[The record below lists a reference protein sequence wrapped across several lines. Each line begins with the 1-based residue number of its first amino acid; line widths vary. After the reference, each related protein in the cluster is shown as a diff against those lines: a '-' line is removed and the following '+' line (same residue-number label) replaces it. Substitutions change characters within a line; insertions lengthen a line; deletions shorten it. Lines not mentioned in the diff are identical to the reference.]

1 MNRIRVVLWSVFLI
15 SGLLVSES
23 VHAGVPVNNLEGVG
37 GIAFNP
43 LAYPA
48 NAQSELYSC
57 GKFSISKPQVGSWYV
72 QLHDTDVRWS
82 TTSAAITFFKRLEVS
97 AAYEIIN
104 KKGPDI
110 YKKDV
115 GTKVLLLDEN
125 SFGTNFVPAVAI
137 GGIWKKTSFD
147 PKGVDDSGFDWYLVA
162 TKLIKELPVP
172 VLVSGGLLST
182 KGQVTGVFGFNK
194 HRDETFFANID
205 VIPLQQLAIGFEYK
219 DGARYDNFKNADY
232 WQVHLAWFPTKQIT
246 GILSYANAGNN
257 RSTSRVGLGDGFVF
271 SAHYAF

>member
-1 MNRIRVVLWSVFLI
+1 MNRIRLVLWSVFLI

-48 NAQSELYSC
+48 NAQSDLYSC
-57 GKFSISKPQVGSWYV
+57 GKFSISKPQVGAWYV
-72 QLHDTDVRWS
+72 QLHDVDVKWS
-82 TTSAAITFFKRLEVS
+82 STSAAITFLKRVEVS

-115 GTKVLLLDEN
+115 GTKVLVLDEN
-125 SFGTNFVPAVAI
+125 SFGTNFVPAVAV
-137 GGIWKKTSFD
+137 GGIWKKTSYD

-194 HRDETFFANID
+194 HRDETFFGNID
-205 VIPLQQLAIGFEYK
+205 IIPLQQLAIGFEYK

-232 WQVHLAWFPTKQIT
+232 WQIHLAWFPTKQIT
-246 GILSYANAGNN
+246 GIVSYANAGNN
-257 RSTSRVGLGDGFVF
+257 RSTSRVGLGDGFAL
-271 SAHYAF
+271 SLQYAF